1 MTEQIEVIK
10 MNQLINK
17 CAIFK
22 LLKLTRTFSP
32 FLFRW
37 CAWANTFSSCTPN
50 TSGSIKFSIQLVNNF
65 NRNCWFKLLGNF
77 IANLIGP
84 DVTKICPSHYYYMNL
99 FKLNKD

>member
-32 FLFRW
+32 FFFRW

-50 TSGSIKFSIQLVNNF
+50 TSGSIKFAIKLANNF
-65 NRNCWFKLLGNF
+65 NPILLLVQ
-77 IANLIGP
+77 IIGQFYCKFNRP
-84 DVTKICPSHYYYMNL
+84 RCDKDLPSHYYYTNL
-99 FKLNKD
+99 YSN